1 MRKWMIAFAGIV
13 TVAAVLEWYGAPARI
28 AAPPRDAP
36 LPAQR
41 QVTLEVFS
49 GTKNGQVFFGT
60 FAFANKGE
68 TDVKNIRVKCT
79 HYGPG
84 GQPLDAKTHTINEIV
99 KAKSSKTIRSL
110 NMGLVPSQAV
120 SSSCAVADYVSL

>member
-1 MRKWMIAFAGIV
+1 MRKWLIALAGF
-13 TVAAVLEWYGAPARI
+13 VALGAVLEWYGAPARI
-28 AAPPRDAP
+28 AAPPPDPQRAAP
-36 LPAQR
+36 R

-49 GTKNGQVFFGT
+49 GTKDGQVFFGT

-84 GQPLDAKTHTINEIV
+84 GQALDAKTHTINEIV
-99 KAKSSKTIRSL
+99 KAKSSKTIRGFKL
-110 NMGLVPSQAV
+110 GLIPSQAV
-120 SSSCAVADYVSL
+120 SSSCTIADYVTL